1 MEYISY
7 ILAIPGMTFLSDT
20 MAKFG
25 IFFFLWASLF
35 NLVGGY
41 IHEFCH
47 LSAAKYFGIKNGK
60 ILFRPLK
67 NSKIPLP
74 LFHIFI
80 EDEDLEKLA
89 ISERRIVFIAGV
101 AADIFV
107 GLIAAMYLY
116 WVPLTNS
123 FEAGAVLVLALR
135 FVTTWSN
142 LIPIQ
147 SIRSDGWRILNPH
160 DVK

>member
-1 MEYISY
+1 MTFISDTVDKFGLLLFFWY
-7 ILAIPGMTFLSDT
+7 IL
-20 MAKFG
+20 
-25 IFFFLWASLF
+25 F
-35 NLVGGY
+35 NFVGGY
-41 IHEFCH
+41 IHEFGH
-47 LSAAKYFGIKNGK
+47 LSAAKYFGIKSGK

-67 NSKIPLP
+67 TSKIPLP
-74 LFHIFI
+74 IFHIFI

-107 GLIAAMYLY
+107 GLIAIMYLY

-135 FVTTWSN
+135 FVMTWSN